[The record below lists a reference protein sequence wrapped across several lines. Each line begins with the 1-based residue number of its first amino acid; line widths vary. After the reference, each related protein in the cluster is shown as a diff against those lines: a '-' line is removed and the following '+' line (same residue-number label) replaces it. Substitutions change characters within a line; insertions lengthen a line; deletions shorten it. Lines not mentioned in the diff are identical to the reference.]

1 MSEETVAS
9 TIQIGELL
17 VKSGLI
23 APVLLD
29 EVNRLAFKMRLPIGR
44 ILTMHGHVTEEA
56 LAVALEVQA
65 RVRDQALPLEYG
77 LRALYI
83 AANEGINLD
92 TAIARLTP
100 QKKEPQRVVPTNNR
114 LGEILLAAGFA
125 SPKQIEDGLIAV
137 ADTGLPLGMVLYA
150 RGIVSRTGLNSA
162 LAAQRII
169 RLDVAE
175 RDKIIYV
182 LKNARLRSISLRQ
195 SLTDNNIDPAL
206 AQDEFGVGELLV
218 LSGSISESQ
227 LMTAKELES
236 VESKP
241 IEQVIIELG
250 FASPP
255 CVQATTHILKMI
267 REGVLFENQAAQIV
281 KKIQFASSNQELND
295 ALASLGAS
303 PEEELEEHPVYEV
316 TDILRRAGL
325 LSDKE
330 LQIATALSLSN
341 RSPLLKTLMDAKLV
355 DRKVLDMVGQ
365 CKTYLDHNLIQAQQ
379 ATIAI
384 TYALDNNLTIDET
397 LDCFGWSA
405 PEI

>member
-1 MSEETVAS
+1 MSEETVAA
-9 TIQIGELL
+9 TIQIGDLL

-23 APVLLD
+23 APELLD

-44 ILTMHGHVTEEA
+44 ILTTHGHITPEA
-56 LAVALEVQA
+56 LTKALEMQA
-65 RVRDQALPLEYG
+65 RIRDMALPVDHG
-77 LRALYI
+77 ARALRI
-83 AANEGINLD
+83 AVSDNISLD
-92 TAIARLTP
+92 SAL
-100 QKKEPQRVVPTNNR
+100 QRVMPKQEKPRPVPTSNR
-114 LGEILLAAGFA
+114 LGEILMAAGFA
-125 SPKQIEDGLIAV
+125 SPKQVEEGLQAV

-150 RGIVSRTGLNSA
+150 RGIITRTGLNSA
-162 LAAQRII
+162 LAAQKLI
-169 RLDVAE
+169 RLEVAD
-175 RDKIIYV
+175 RDKIIYA

-195 SLTDNNIDPAL
+195 SLTENNIDPSQT
-206 AQDEFGVGELLV
+206 QDEFGIGELLV
-218 LSGSISESQ
+218 LSGAISESQ
-227 LMTAKELES
+227 LMTAKEIES
-236 VESKP
+236 VENKP
-241 IEQVIIELG
+241 ITQVIVELG
-250 FASPP
+250 FASEP

-295 ALASLGAS
+295 ALASLGAAE
-303 PEEELEEHPVYEV
+303 EEELAEHPIYEV

-341 RSPLLKTLMDAKLV
+341 RNPLLKTLLDAKLV
-355 DRKVLDMVGQ
+355 DRKILEMVSQ
-365 CKTYLDHNLIQAQQ
+365 CKTYLDHSLIQMEQ

-405 PEI
+405 PEV